1 MAERIATIISRTS
14 GLSVQLSSDEY
25 RLALLGQVDFEGQWS
40 ALTAAT
46 GWVVDGATKAALIRE
61 RLLPIAG
68 ILGGVGSQVDAM
80 EMVIARHWFRNL
92 PCSTPVAGQE
102 AAA

>member
-1 MAERIATIISRTS
+1 MISRTS
-14 GLSVQLSSDEY
+14 GLSIELSPDAY
-25 RLALLGQVDFEGQWS
+25 RLALLGRVDFAGQWS
-40 ALTAAT
+40 ALTAAA
-46 GWVVDGATKAALIRE
+46 GWVVDGAAKTALIRE

-80 EMVIARHWFRNL
+80 EMVIVRHWFRNL
-92 PCSTPVAGQE
+92 PCSTTAAGSE